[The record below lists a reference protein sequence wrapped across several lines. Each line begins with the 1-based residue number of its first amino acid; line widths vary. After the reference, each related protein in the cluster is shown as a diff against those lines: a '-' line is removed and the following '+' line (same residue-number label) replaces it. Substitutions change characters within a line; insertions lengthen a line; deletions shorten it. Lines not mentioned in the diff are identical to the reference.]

1 MSIKKIYFT
10 PGLLYN
16 IHIAVH
22 AFFTFPKDDGKT
34 GTSSVKE
41 VVVKQLW
48 PSRKIYDDHD
58 IPAVHEAAKAKE
70 ELVSKSQSGS
80 FELHLGSS
88 IIESLGEEGVE
99 MKMWRCE
106 RQRSYLSLFLYHE

>member
-1 MSIKKIYFT
+1 MGGGEKLIIVVRAYIK
-10 PGLLYN
+10 
-16 IHIAVH
+16 VH
-22 AFFTFPKDDGKT
+22 ALSFTKDDGKA

-70 ELVSKSQSGS
+70 ELVSKSKSKSKSGN
-80 FELHLGSS
+80 F
-88 IIESLGEEGVE
+88 
-99 MKMWRCE
+99 
-106 RQRSYLSLFLYHE
+106 